1 MIYDDSN
8 TVTKYA
14 TETIAYAIFIQ
25 PARSIQADANLSFI
39 LRMDFDLNYVFW
51 VDTSNVFTAGL
62 TAARDFEIWA
72 NSLKPKYPELS
83 QYKILSHAL
92 DNNGAY

>member
-1 MIYDDSN
+1 VAVNNDAMIYDDST

-62 TAARDFEIWA
+62 TAARDFEI
-72 NSLKPKYPELS
+72 
-83 QYKILSHAL
+83 
-92 DNNGAY
+92 

>member
-1 MIYDDSN
+1 MIRLGTSYPAGEEVNLNVAVNNDAMIYDDST

-25 PARSIQADANLSFI
+25 PARSIQADVNLSFI
-39 LRMDFDLNYVFW
+39 LRMDFDMNYVFW

-62 TAARDFEIWA
+62 TAA
-72 NSLKPKYPELS
+72 
-83 QYKILSHAL
+83 
-92 DNNGAY
+92 